1 MRTVTA
7 RPTDLVDLR
16 ASLLDAG
23 PSDEL
28 DDVTDRLR
36 AVLTDGEPFVR
47 QVTDVGRA
55 ADLLRR
61 EPVHPVDPASSGSAF
76 ASALA
81 DRTDV
86 DRRLFELVHPALEG
100 RPLNVVWVALCRG
113 IPSTMAELLDD
124 RPALD
129 PGDADTAVFWSI
141 WNGEAGLA
149 GLGRGSDLIYG
160 ATDLLRRE
168 LPGIDTF
175 ITLSPVP
182 GLRRWLDG
190 HPPDGP
196 ASLSGDE
203 LVAAATSYLTSLG
216 DDGRPLDPVARFHLG
231 NGARLWRV
239 LPDADPSARG
249 QDRSF
254 GVMVNYRYEP
264 EDRAANRA
272 QLANG
277 SVPVGPEVIR

>member
-7 RPTDLVDLR
+7 RPSDLVDRR
-16 ASLLDAG
+16 AALLAAG
-23 PSDEL
+23 PSAEL
-28 DDVTDRLR
+28 DQVTERLR
-36 AVLTDGEPFVR
+36 AALETGAPIVR
-47 QVTDVGRA
+47 RVTDHSQA
-55 ADLLRR
+55 ARLLRR
-61 EPVHPVDPASSGSAF
+61 EPVHPVDAREDPSSFDA
-76 ASALA
+76 ALS

-86 DRRLFELVHPALEG
+86 DRRLFEMVHPALDD

-149 GLGRGSDLIYG
+149 GLGRGGDLISG
-160 ATDLLRRE
+160 AVDLLRSE
-168 LPGIDTF
+168 LPALETF

-182 GLRRWLDG
+182 GLRRWM
-190 HPPDGP
+190 
-196 ASLSGDE
+196 SERRSGGSTD
-203 LVAAATSYLTSLG
+203 AAASDLLWSASTYLRSFR

-239 LPDADPSARG
+239 LPDADTSPRG
-249 QDRSF
+249 QDRSY

-264 EDRAANRA
+264 EDRAANRTL
-272 QLANG
+272 LASG
-277 SVPVGPEVIR
+277 SVPVGPEVPT